1 MSRARR
7 YKWTMAAM
15 TALSLGLRYF
25 AGVFAIAFAL
35 GTIRTLWLAPAV
47 GAMAAVGIEVPII
60 LAVSWWSGRRL
71 LDRQPLNLRGRAIMG
86 STAFL
91 WLMLAEF
98 GLALAFGRTPGAY
111 LAPFFTPAGLLGLA
125 GQLGFAA
132 IPLFIR
138 STPPADGA
146 ARRP

>member
-1 MSRARR
+1 M
-7 YKWTMAAM
+7 MAVM
-15 TALSLGLRYF
+15 TALALGLRYF

-47 GAMAAVGIEVPII
+47 GDLAAVGIEVPII
-60 LAVSWWSGRRL
+60 LAVSWWWGRRL
-71 LDRQPLNLRGRAIMG
+71 LARQPLGPAGRAVMG
-86 STAFL
+86 GTAFG

-98 GLALAFGRTPGAY
+98 GLALAFGREPGDW
-111 LAPFFTPAGLLGLA
+111 LASFFTPAGLLGLA

-138 STPPADGA
+138 ATPPADGA
-146 ARRP
+146 ARHR